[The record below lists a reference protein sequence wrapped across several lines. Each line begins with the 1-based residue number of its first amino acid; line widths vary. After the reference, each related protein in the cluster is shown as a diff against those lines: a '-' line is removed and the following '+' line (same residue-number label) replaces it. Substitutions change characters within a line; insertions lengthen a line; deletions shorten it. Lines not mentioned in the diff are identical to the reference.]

1 LTSVGG
7 GVLALGGLF
16 ALSAK
21 SLSDE
26 SKDDCRP
33 ENQNLCNADGYQKRQ
48 DAIST
53 GNMATVF
60 AIGGAAV
67 LGTGAILWATAPSKT
82 HVGAMTNGADARLV
96 VRRSF

>member
-1 LTSVGG
+1 VGG

-26 SKDDCRP
+26 SKDNCRP
-33 ENQNLCNADGYQKRQ
+33 ENQNLCDEDGYQKRQ
-48 DAIST
+48 DAISM

-67 LGTGAILWATAPSKT
+67 LGTGAILWITAPSKT
-82 HVGAMTNGADARLV
+82 QVGAMMNGTDARFV